1 MARRRVP
8 PGDPRVGELV
18 AAGWLKVS
26 AFERSDWREAA
37 RLSGASP
44 AGDERPTPSWTQ
56 WDREHLPRPR
66 LVARLQDRIVGWAAL
81 APLSAAVAHAGAALV
96 HIHVDPVVRR
106 CGVGRALLTRVV
118 SEAEALGIWSLQV
131 AILGDDGG
139 GLYLHRR
146 CGFRVIGSRE
156 RVALIDG
163 AWVGELLMERRSK
176 VVQPGAEAPQLRPGT
191 PEWDAAREEAVR
203 RLAPIFI
210 EIARQRVVREDH
222 ARLIGIPADELDEL
236 YRRGER
242 SRAEDDRLIA
252 AMRERELDEL
262 TRERRKRWDD
272 EVREEIERRKRE
284 GLPYEHILPYF
295 DPPASG
301 AGTRTAQ
308 GRRKR

>member
-8 PGDPRVGELV
+8 LGDPRVGELV
-18 AAGWLKVS
+18 NAGWLRVTPL
-26 AFERSDWREAA
+26 ERGDWSETLRLTAA
-37 RLSGASP
+37 GPSGA
-44 AGDERPTPSWTQ
+44 ERPKPSWAR
-56 WDREHLPRPR
+56 WDREHLPTPR
-66 LVARLQDRIVGWAAL
+66 LIARLEGRVVGWAAL
-81 APLSAAVAHAGAALV
+81 APLSTSAAHSGAASV
-96 HIHVDPVVRR
+96 HIHVDLLVRR
-106 CGVGRALLTRVV
+106 CGVGRALLTRLV
-118 SEAEALGIWSLQV
+118 SEAEARGIWSLQV

-156 RVALIDG
+156 RVALIGG

-176 VVQPGAEAPQLRPGT
+176 VVQPGAEAPRLRPGT

-210 EIARQRVVREDH
+210 EIARQQVERERH
-222 ARLIGIPADELDEL
+222 AELIGIDADELDEL

-242 SRAEDDRLIA
+242 SRAEDVRLIA
-252 AMRERELDEL
+252 EMRERELDEL
-262 TRERRKRWDD
+262 MRERRKRWDD

-295 DPPASG
+295 DPPALAD
-301 AGTRTAQ
+301 AGTPTPGA
-308 GRRKR
+308 